1 MNKEQA
7 KELLLSIMNGENCN
21 LVNEVSEMFNPVKIK
36 RKMRL
41 IKEVA
46 KDIAH
51 NWTNV
56 CPYAKPYLQAMLHLN
71 KITDKYYL
79 DDASS
84 VIRYFLAN
92 ANTYR
97 GEMARK
103 HKAELKE
110 ILASASCS

>member
-7 KELLLSIMNGENCN
+7 KELLLSIMDGENCN
-21 LVNEVSEMFNPVKIK
+21 LVDEVSEMFNPVKIK

-41 IKEVA
+41 IKDVA
-46 KDIAH
+46 KDIAR

-56 CPYAKPYLQAMLHLN
+56 CPYAKPHLQAMLHLN
-71 KITDKYYL
+71 RITDKYYL

-84 VIRYFLAN
+84 VIRRFLAN

-97 GEMARK
+97 GEMASK

-110 ILASASCS
+110 MLASSACS